1 MILGVHLVYMRSRK
15 LIFLFYFLRLY
26 FVCFKPPNFPIN
38 QKILIQGMEKAS
50 VTVKSLGITSQA
62 YIYSMYEQSSQR
74 LSDMKMKSFVPTLN
88 MPNVSM
94 PTMRYPPMGQ
104 LANRMKSGVGNM
116 FVQLREFCGTSDLNH
131 TASMVDLESDT
142 NTINAVGKTY
152 MMDQIGGMTIVDPM
166 NPQHVNYTY
175 YQKFLQ
181 MIRDEHN
188 KRSKSKKT
196 PLNSPIKINEEN
208 EDEYDDNESEENSD
222 IENQRRESRISFATR
237 AIYSDDNP
245 PTTSAYATT
254 SSGSSSKSSSSNA
267 IGSDKNK
274 ESGNENETTLPKIVL
289 NSVESNEDEGR
300 TKRQDSMDDKDKYE
314 PTEIKLETTAI

>member
-1 MILGVHLVYMRSRK
+1 
-15 LIFLFYFLRLY
+15 
-26 FVCFKPPNFPIN
+26 
-38 QKILIQGMEKAS
+38 
-50 VTVKSLGITSQA
+50 
-62 YIYSMYEQSSQR
+62 
-74 LSDMKMKSFVPTLN
+74 MKSFVPTLN